1 MAKTKDKVKKNKA
14 KAPAVIAAPA
24 SPPPVKA
31 MHARSPDEM
40 MEAGKLLR
48 DTVPRS
54 AHGVWKKPSNRADP
68 IAQLQVSDPE
78 RLPELLPVRYGR
90 MLVSPFTFYRGAAG
104 VMAGDLATTPKTGIR
119 VQACGD
125 CHLLNFGGFATPER
139 NIIFDINDFDETL
152 PAPWEWDVKRLA
164 ASFVLAAR
172 ANGLSDNDGR
182 DAAIGAT
189 RSYRERLAEYAGM
202 SPLEVWYSR
211 IHSDDLLGLIKDPAR
226 RKIAQKRV
234 EKAADSPGSE
244 LDFPKLAGMVGGQVH
259 IRDTPPLI
267 FHPEMARADDFM
279 DTLEKHIEIYRES
292 LPEDRRALLDRYRLV
307 DAAIKV
313 VGIGSVG
320 RRCWIGLFMS
330 AANDPLFLQFKEAR
344 ASVLEPYAGA
354 SVYKNHGQRVV
365 MGQRLM
371 QPASDLFLGWME
383 GIEGR
388 QLYARQLR
396 DAKIKP
402 AIETFNNEDLL
413 TFGEGCG
420 WALARSHAKAG
431 DAWTISGYLGGGD
444 QFDDAMGD
452 FAMAYADQ
460 AEADHAALKRAVRAG
475 KVTVM
480 QEA

>member
-1 MAKTKDKVKKNKA
+1 MAKDKAAKSKA
-14 KAPAVIAAPA
+14 KAPAVIAAPH
-24 SPPPVKA
+24 SPPPTVA
-31 MHARSPDEM
+31 PRSPDEM
-40 MEAGKLLR
+40 MEAGKALR
-48 DTVPRS
+48 DKVPRS
-54 AHGVWKKPSNRADP
+54 SHGVWKKPANRADP
-68 IAQLQVSDPE
+68 IAQIQASDPE

-104 VMAGDLATTPKTGIR
+104 VMAADLSTTPATGIR

-189 RSYRERLAEYAGM
+189 RSYRERLDEYAQM

-211 IHSDDLLGLIKDPAR
+211 IHMDDFLSLLKDPAR
-226 RKIAQKRV
+226 RKMAEKRIK
-234 EKAADSPGSE
+234 KAEDSPGSE

-259 IRDTPPLI
+259 IRDAPPLI
-267 FHPEMARADDFM
+267 FHPEIARQPDFM
-279 DTLEKHIEIYRES
+279 DTLEIMIARYRES
-292 LPEDRRALLDRYRLV
+292 LPEDRQALLDRYRLV

-354 SVYKNHGQRVV
+354 SVYPNHGQRVV

-371 QPASDLFLGWME
+371 QPASDLFLGWFDA
-383 GIEGR
+383 IEGR
-388 QLYARQLR
+388 QLYVRQLR

-402 AIETFNNEDLL
+402 AIETFNAEDLL
-413 TFGEGCG
+413 VYGEACG

-444 QFDDAMGD
+444 QFDDAMGS
-452 FAMAYADQ
+452 FALAYADQ
-460 AEADHAALKRAVRAG
+460 AEADHGALKRAVRAG